1 MHTIKVMLVDD
12 HTLIREGLR
21 TVINSQ
27 PDLQVVAEAGS
38 GKDALS
44 LAAQHR
50 PDVIVMD
57 ISLPD
62 FNGLDITAQ
71 VKRLSEDLGFD
82 MKVVILSMY
91 VKENLVQRALL
102 SGAVGYVSKNAP
114 TDEVVSAI
122 RTVMSGMHYL
132 SPEISAVIIPDY
144 MTYKTQSRPSE
155 KYDLLTQREQE
166 IFRLLIEGHSNQAV
180 ADLLSISVKTVQ
192 RHRANLMEKLEV
204 RNFREL
210 LTYAIKIGLL
220 EAGAED
226 DELE

>member
-1 MHTIKVMLVDD
+1 MFRLISDPEQWSGVRIGMHSIKVMLVDD

-91 VKENLVQRALL
+91 VKENLVQRALM

-114 TDEVVSAI
+114 TNEVVSAI
-122 RTVMSGMHYL
+122 RTVMSGLHYL

-144 MTYKTQSRPSE
+144 MNYKTQSRPSE

-166 IFRLLIEGHSNQAV
+166 IFRLLIEWHSNQAV
-180 ADLLSISVKTVQ
+180 ADLLSISVKTLQ
-192 RHRANLMEKLEV
+192 RHRANLM
-204 RNFREL
+204 
-210 LTYAIKIGLL
+210 
-220 EAGAED
+220 
-226 DELE
+226 